1 MRRIAAVAGLVVFVL
16 VVLGVAQLVLPGIAA
31 QRLRDR
37 LSHSGRVLSVQVSAF
52 PAIELLWHRADKVV
66 IRMAGYRQ
74 SAPSKLGST
83 LDQVSDVGT
92 LDASAQEFVDGLLV
106 LHDASLT
113 KRGEQ
118 LNASAT
124 VSEANLRSVL
134 PILDSVTPV
143 ASSGGQLTLRGTA
156 TLFGLSATADATV
169 GATDGALYV
178 TPDLPLLPQI
188 KLFSNDDIAVEGVS
202 ATSAPGG
209 FTVHATAIVH

>member
-1 MRRIAAVAGLVVFVL
+1 MRRIAAVAGLVVIVL

-106 LHDASLT
+106 VHDASLT
-113 KRGEQ
+113 KRGDQ
-118 LNASAT
+118 LSASAT

-156 TLFGLSATADATV
+156 SLFGLSATADATV

-178 TPDLPLLPQI
+178 TPDVPLLPRI
-188 KLFSNDDIAVEGVS
+188 RLFSSDHIAVEGVS